1 MNKKLIY
8 KTIIYTYYSI
18 SNKMSKKKMSK
29 LEETFKKDYD
39 EKLSNAKKQML
50 DKILKLR
57 PELEKNK
64 HELYD
69 ELFEEPVI
77 KKEYEE
83 HETVLDVL
91 QQNNN
96 IYYIDNN
103 TGRILN
109 SDVKQVG
116 IYNNNELV
124 LFKDNKIEI
133 KNMIH
138 TMKI

>member
-1 MNKKLIY
+1 
-8 KTIIYTYYSI
+8 
-18 SNKMSKKKMSK
+18 MSKKKMSK